1 MKIEGTYQIH
11 VPRERIFAALT
22 DPQILQRCIPG
33 CQSLDKIADNTY
45 VATMKAGV
53 GPVKGIFKGNVRL
66 EDMQPRSH
74 YRMIV
79 DGKGGPGFVKG
90 TGDFDLR
97 DVDGGT
103 AIAYQGDLQV
113 GGVIAGVGQR
123 MIEAAAK
130 MLASQFFSKLQSEI
144 ENSRSQSYPVSY
156 NPNIKY
162 CRFAAAQCGQH
173 L

>member
-1 MKIEGTYQIH
+1 MKIEGIHQIH
-11 VPRERIFAALT
+11 AAR
-22 DPQILQRCIPG
+22 DRVYAAVINPQILQRCIPG
-33 CQSLDKIADNTY
+33 CQSLDKTAENTY

-66 EDMQPRSH
+66 EDMLPPSH

-90 TGDFDLR
+90 TGEFDLQ

-103 AIAYQGDLQV
+103 AIAYRGELQV

-130 MLASQFFSKLQSEI
+130 MLAAQFFSRLDLEI
-144 ENSRSQSYPVSY
+144 KNAELPFVPQPD
-156 NPNIKY
+156 
-162 CRFAAAQCGQH
+162 F
-173 L
+173 

>member
-1 MKIEGTYQIH
+1 MKISGTHEINALRDL
-11 VPRERIFAALT
+11 VFASLV

-33 CQSLDKIADNTY
+33 CESLERTAENAY
-45 VATMKAGV
+45 VATMKAGI
-53 GPVKGIFKGNVRL
+53 GPVKGTFKGHVRL
-66 EDMQPRSH
+66 EDVQPPWH

-90 TGDFDLR
+90 TGEFDLI
-97 DVDGGT
+97 DNEGAT
-103 AIAYQGDLQV
+103 AIAYNGEMQV

-130 MLASQFFSKLQSEI
+130 MLAAKFFGELEKQI
-144 ENSRSQSYPVSY
+144 VS
-156 NPNIKY
+156 NV
-162 CRFAAAQCGQH
+162 Q

>member
-1 MKIEGTYQIH
+1 MKIHGTHQIH
-11 VPRERIFAALT
+11 VARDQVFAALT

-33 CQSLDKIADNTY
+33 CQSLDKTADNTY

-66 EDMQPRSH
+66 EDMQPPSH

-90 TGDFDLR
+90 TGDFDLQAL
-97 DVDGGT
+97 DAGT

-130 MLASQFFSKLQSEI
+130 MLAAQFFNKLDSEI
-144 ENSRSQSYPVSY
+144 KKAEQPRVS
-156 NPNIKY
+156 
-162 CRFAAAQCGQH
+162 CT
-173 L
+173 

>member
-1 MKIEGTYQIH
+1 MKIEGTHQIH
-11 VPRERIFAALT
+11 AAR
-22 DPQILQRCIPG
+22 DRVYAAVINPEILQRCIPG
-33 CQSLDKIADNTY
+33 CQSLDKTADNTY

-66 EDMQPRSH
+66 EDMQPPSH

-90 TGDFDLR
+90 TGEFDLQ

-103 AIAYQGDLQV
+103 AIAYQGELQV

-130 MLASQFFSKLQSEI
+130 MLAAQFFSKLDSEI
-144 ENSRSQSYPVSY
+144 
-156 NPNIKY
+156 KKTD
-162 CRFAAAQCGQH
+162 
-173 L
+173 

>member
-1 MKIEGTYQIH
+1 MKIEGTHQIQS
-11 VPRERIFAALT
+11 PRDRIYAALIN
-22 DPQILQRCIPG
+22 PQILQRCIPG
-33 CQSLDKIADNTY
+33 CQSLDKTADNTY

-66 EDMQPRSH
+66 EDMQPPSH

-90 TGDFDLR
+90 TGEFDLH

-103 AIAYQGDLQV
+103 AIAYRGELQV

-130 MLASQFFSKLQSEI
+130 MLAAQFFSKLDSEI
-144 ENSRSQSYPVSY
+144 KRAE
-156 NPNIKY
+156 
-162 CRFAAAQCGQH
+162 
-173 L
+173 

>member
-1 MKIEGTYQIH
+1 MKIEGTHQIH
-11 VPRERIFAALT
+11 APRDRVYAAVIN
-22 DPQILQRCIPG
+22 PQVLQRCIPG
-33 CQSLDKIADNTY
+33 CQSLDKTADNTY

-66 EDMQPRSH
+66 EDMQPPSH
-74 YRMIV
+74 YCMIV

-90 TGDFDLR
+90 TGEFDLQ

-103 AIAYQGDLQV
+103 AIAYKGDLQV

-130 MLASQFFSKLQSEI
+130 MLAAQFFSKLDSEI
-144 ENSRSQSYPVSY
+144 KKTE
-156 NPNIKY
+156 
-162 CRFAAAQCGQH
+162 
-173 L
+173 

>member
-1 MKIEGTYQIH
+1 MKIEGTHQIQS
-11 VPRERIFAALT
+11 PRDRIYAALIN
-22 DPQILQRCIPG
+22 PEILQRCIPG
-33 CQSLDKIADNTY
+33 CQSLDKTADNTY

-66 EDMQPRSH
+66 EDMQPPLH

-90 TGDFDLR
+90 TGEFDLQ

-103 AIAYQGDLQV
+103 AIAYKGDLQV

-130 MLASQFFSKLQSEI
+130 MLAAQFFSRLDLEI
-144 ENSRSQSYPVSY
+144 KNAELPFVPQPD
-156 NPNIKY
+156 
-162 CRFAAAQCGQH
+162 F
-173 L
+173 

>member
-1 MKIEGTYQIH
+1 MKIEGTHQIH
-11 VPRERIFAALT
+11 APRDRVYAALIN
-22 DPQILQRCIPG
+22 PQILQRCIPG
-33 CQSLDKIADNTY
+33 CQSLDKTADNTY

-66 EDMQPRSH
+66 EDMQPPSH
-74 YRMIV
+74 YVMIV

-90 TGDFDLR
+90 TGEFELQ

-103 AIAYQGDLQV
+103 AIAYQGELQV

-130 MLASQFFSKLQSEI
+130 MLAAQFFSKLDSEI
-144 ENSRSQSYPVSY
+144 KKAEQPFAPE
-156 NPNIKY
+156 PN
-162 CRFAAAQCGQH
+162 F
-173 L
+173 

>member
-1 MKIEGTYQIH
+1 MKIEGTYQIQS
-11 VPRERIFAALT
+11 PRDRIYAALT

-33 CQSLDKIADNTY
+33 CQSLDKTADNTY

-66 EDMQPRSH
+66 EDMQPPSH

-90 TGDFDLR
+90 TGDFDLQ

-103 AIAYQGDLQV
+103 AIAYKGDLQV

-130 MLASQFFSKLQSEI
+130 MLAAQFFSKLDAEI
-144 ENSRSQSYPVSY
+144 KKTDQPSAPSPD
-156 NPNIKY
+156 
-162 CRFAAAQCGQH
+162 F
-173 L
+173 

>member
-1 MKIEGTYQIH
+1 MKIEGTHQIH
-11 VPRERIFAALT
+11 APRDRVYAAVIN
-22 DPQILQRCIPG
+22 PQVLQRCIPG
-33 CQSLDKIADNTY
+33 CQSLDKTADNTY

-66 EDMQPRSH
+66 EDMQPPSH

-90 TGDFDLR
+90 TGEFDLQ

-103 AIAYQGDLQV
+103 AIAYRGDLQV

-130 MLASQFFSKLQSEI
+130 MLAAQFFSKLDLEI
-144 ENSRSQSYPVSY
+144 
-156 NPNIKY
+156 KKTD
-162 CRFAAAQCGQH
+162 
-173 L
+173 

>member
-1 MKIEGTYQIH
+1 MKIEGIHQIH
-11 VPRERIFAALT
+11 AAR
-22 DPQILQRCIPG
+22 DRVYAAVINPQILQRCIPG
-33 CQSLDKIADNTY
+33 CQSLDKTAENTY

-66 EDMQPRSH
+66 EDMQPPSH

-90 TGDFDLR
+90 TGEFDLQ

-103 AIAYQGDLQV
+103 AIAYKGDLQV

-130 MLASQFFSKLQSEI
+130 MLAAQFFSKLDSEI
-144 ENSRSQSYPVSY
+144 
-156 NPNIKY
+156 KK
-162 CRFAAAQCGQH
+162 AG
-173 L
+173 

>member
-1 MKIEGTYQIH
+1 MEIEGTYQIH

-33 CQSLDKIADNTY
+33 CQSLDKTADNTY
-45 VATMKAGV
+45 VATMKAGI

-66 EDMQPRSH
+66 EDMQPPSH

-90 TGDFDLR
+90 TGDFDLQ

-103 AIAYQGDLQV
+103 AIAYKGDLQV

-144 ENSRSQSYPVSY
+144 ENSSSQSYRSRPTL
-156 NPNIKY
+156 
-162 CRFAAAQCGQH
+162 R
-173 L
+173 

>member
-1 MKIEGTYQIH
+1 MKIEGTHQINA
-11 VPRERIFAALT
+11 PRDRVYAALI

-33 CQSLDKIADNTY
+33 CQSLDKTVDNTY
-45 VATMKAGV
+45 VATMKAGI

-66 EDMQPRSH
+66 EDMQPPSH

-90 TGDFDLR
+90 TGEFELQDI
-97 DVDGGT
+97 DGGT
-103 AIAYQGDLQV
+103 AIAYQGELQV

-130 MLASQFFSKLQSEI
+130 MLAAQFFSKLDSEI
-144 ENSRSQSYPVSY
+144 KNAEQLSTP
-156 NPNIKY
+156 
-162 CRFAAAQCGQH
+162 
-173 L
+173 

>member
-1 MKIEGTYQIH
+1 MKIEGTHQIH
-11 VPRERIFAALT
+11 APRDRIYAALIN
-22 DPQILQRCIPG
+22 PQILQRCIPG
-33 CQSLDKIADNTY
+33 CQSLDKTADNTY

-66 EDMQPRSH
+66 EDMQPPSH

-90 TGDFDLR
+90 TGEFDLQ

-130 MLASQFFSKLQSEI
+130 MLAAQFFSKLDSEI
-144 ENSRSQSYPVSY
+144 KNAEQPLAPWNS
-156 NPNIKY
+156 
-162 CRFAAAQCGQH
+162 
-173 L
+173 